1 MDQKCLICVFYGWN
15 FKKLLS
21 DLKLAPSNLSDCKV
35 SPKAKMSKY
44 GTKNALFGYFW
55 ARILKYY
62 CHIWNQHPQI
72 CQKWAPNSYS
82 EFWYRVRFFQSS
94 LVHFSEDRVR
104 VRIRFVKYALWSYLW
119 SSDLTFSL
127 ICYQWFILKF
137 LLYVPYDYIR
147 CNDSEILLILLCP

>member
-1 MDQKCLICVFYGWN
+1 MPYLGIFGPEFDKNYCHNWNKHSRICLIAHFGEET
-15 FKKLLS
+15 
-21 DLKLAPSNLSDCKV
+21 
-35 SPKAKMSKY
+35 KMSQF

-55 ARILKYY
+55 ARILKNY

-72 CQKWAPNSYS
+72 CQKWAFNSYS
-82 EFWYRVRFFQSS
+82 EFWYRIRFFQRSG
-94 LVHFSEDRVR
+94 VHFSEDRVR
-104 VRIRFVKYALWSYLW
+104 VGVRFVKYALWSYLW
-119 SSDLTFSL
+119 SSDLSFSL